1 MDISKLKTPT
11 RGPARNRSIYDDW
24 IETLP
29 TTEREAVL
37 AAVTDRAWGHVALL
51 DILAAEGAPRTAATS
66 FQAWRHKM
74 GLPR

>member
-1 MDISKLKTPT
+1 MDISKLQTPT

-24 IETLP
+24 IDTL
-29 TTEREAVL
+29 TTPEREAVL
-37 AAVTDRAWGHVALL
+37 NAVTNRAWGHVALL
-51 DILAAEGAPRTAATS
+51 DTLTSEGAPRTAATS